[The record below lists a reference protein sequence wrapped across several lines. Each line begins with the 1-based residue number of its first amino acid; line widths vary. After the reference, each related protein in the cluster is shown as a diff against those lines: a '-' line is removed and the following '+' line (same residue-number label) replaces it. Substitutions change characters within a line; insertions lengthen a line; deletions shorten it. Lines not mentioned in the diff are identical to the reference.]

1 MDSVTQAIKQAQ
13 GYFSFW
19 ARFTRFVWN
28 FIVDLITGT
37 CELQR
42 ICDVETNDT
51 RGMMVKVRTS
61 VALDN
66 SLQEAQKDIFSLKTF
81 DVPSTLLRV
90 GEIKQFAITKICE
103 SNLRMC
109 FLRFNEVNKVYSD
122 ALALKDELYDSKN
135 DKHEELLEKLWSNL
149 KPDVRRTGGRYT
161 KEWGE
166 IGFQGQDPM
175 TDFRSM
181 GLLALKQLVYY
192 TEHYPVEAKRA
203 LVHSSHPTQW
213 YPFAVTGINITSFVV
228 DVMKER
234 LVDSRFYDKECNLT
248 QLHEFYC
255 MVFSMFDALWVE
267 SNPTDLMAFPTIFKH
282 LQQTIRYELVE
293 RSFA

>member
-1 MDSVTQAIKQAQ
+1 MESVEHVVKAARGHFTI
-13 GYFSFW
+13 W
-19 ARFTRFVWN
+19 ARWTRIVWN
-28 FIVDLITGT
+28 FVMDLITGT

-42 ICDVETNDT
+42 ICDVDT
-51 RGMMVKVRTS
+51 KDFRGMMVKVRTS
-61 VALDN
+61 VALDS
-66 SLQEAQKDIFSLKTF
+66 SLKGAQQDIFSFKPF
-81 DVPSTLLRV
+81 DVTATLFRL
-90 GEIKQFAITKICE
+90 GEIKKYAITKLCE
-103 SNLRMC
+103 SNLRAC
-109 FLRFNEVNKVYSD
+109 FTRFREVNEVYTK
-122 ALALKDELYDSKN
+122 AIALKDEAYDSKN
-135 DKHEELLEKLWSNL
+135 EEHEALLEQLWSNL
-149 KPDVRRTGGRYT
+149 KPDVRRAGGRYT

-166 IGFQGQDPM
+166 IGFQGKDPM

-234 LVDSRFYDKECNLT
+234 LVDSRFYDKECSLE

-255 MVFSMFDALWVE
+255 MVFSMFDAFWVE
-267 SNPTDLMAFPTIFKH
+267 SNPTDLMAFPTVFKM
-282 LQQTIRYELVE
+282 LQDTIRLELAE
-293 RSFA
+293 RSYA